1 MPGDRFSRLY
11 VQTSVLTEDSDRAR
25 YRIAALFRETFFN
38 GHIAP
43 LAAYISREI
52 GVPVLGHGGH
62 SSHWSQ
68 FICKCR
74 TLDFLDTVTLVYRY
88 LFWHADQE
96 VARWWRDV
104 VRQIFAEEHL
114 AYQIDDV
121 GGVHPAVDQQ
131 FQRNMAAAVAALQSH
146 RFQNINQLTEIA
158 LSHLY
163 ADPPNYKM
171 AWRAMLS
178 AVEGLFALKFPHAR
192 LTPDE
197 MTRRLLPVVQG
208 AYKTDSIAQKAIC
221 SMLTGF
227 QGWVE
232 ASLMYRHQPGV
243 TDSPEPPADVAILA
257 ISHGASL
264 LRWLADLDENLP
276 ESVQFFQAR
285 RHHPRKKVRRPQQKL
300 CKSKFDPV
308 PDVELE
314 LRCYL
319 LCLQHLV
326 DV

>member
-1 MPGDRFSRLY
+1 
-11 VQTSVLTEDSDRAR
+11 VQTRELTQDSERAR
-25 YRIAALFRETFFN
+25 YRIAALFRETVFN
-38 GHIAP
+38 DHAER
-43 LAAYISREI
+43 LALYISGAL
-52 GVPVLGHGGH
+52 GVPVLDG
-62 SSHWSQ
+62 SSGRYLSQ
-68 FICKCR
+68 WNKFICGCR
-74 TLDFLDTVTLVYRY
+74 TPDFLDAITLVYRY
-88 LFWHADQE
+88 LFWHISEE
-96 VARWWRDV
+96 VAHWWRDV

-131 FQRNMAAAVAALQSH
+131 FQINMVSSVAALQSR
-146 RFQNINQLTEIA
+146 RFQNISQLTEIA

-163 ADPPNYKM
+163 VDPPNYKM

-178 AVEGLFALKFPHAR
+178 AVEGLFALKFPNAR

-197 MTRRLLPVVQG
+197 MIRRLLPVVQG
-208 AYKTDSIAQKAIC
+208 AYKTDSIAQKATC

-243 TDSPEPPADVAILA
+243 ADAPEPPADIAILA

-276 ESVQFFQAR
+276 ESVRLCRGEATS
-285 RHHPRKKVRRPQQKL
+285 PMQK
-300 CKSKFDPV
+300 SVAPAI
-308 PDVELE
+308 EAA
-314 LRCYL
+314 
-319 LCLQHLV
+319 Q
-326 DV
+326 

>member
-11 VQTSVLTEDSDRAR
+11 MQTRELTQDSERAR
-25 YRIAALFRETFFN
+25 YRIASLFRETVFN
-38 GHIAP
+38 DHAEQ
-43 LAAYISREI
+43 LALHISRAL
-52 GVPVLGHGGH
+52 GVPVLDGSGGRYL
-62 SSHWSQ
+62 SQ
-68 FICKCR
+68 WNKFICGCR
-74 TLDFLDTVTLVYRY
+74 TADFLDAITLVYRY
-88 LFWHADQE
+88 LFWHISEE
-96 VARWWRDV
+96 VAHWWRDV

-131 FQRNMAAAVAALQSH
+131 FQRNMVSAVAALQSH
-146 RFQNINQLTEIA
+146 RFQNISQLTEVA

-178 AVEGLFALKFPHAR
+178 AVEGLFALKFRNAR

-197 MTRRLLPVVQG
+197 MTRRLLPVVHG
-208 AYKTDSIAQKAIC
+208 AYQTDSIAQKAIC

-243 TDSPEPPADVAILA
+243 ADSPEPPADIAILA

-276 ESVQFFQAR
+276 ESVQLCRGEATS
-285 RHHPRKKVRRPQQKL
+285 PTQKSL
-300 CKSKFDPV
+300 APAI
-308 PDVELE
+308 EAA
-314 LRCYL
+314 
-319 LCLQHLV
+319 Q
-326 DV
+326 